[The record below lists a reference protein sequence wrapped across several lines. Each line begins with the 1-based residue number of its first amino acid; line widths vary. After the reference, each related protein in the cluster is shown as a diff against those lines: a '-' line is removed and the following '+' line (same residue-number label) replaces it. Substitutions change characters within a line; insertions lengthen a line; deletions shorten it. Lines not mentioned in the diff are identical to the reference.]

1 MGERAILGQ
10 REKVTTMHVKHDF
23 WWQKAIIY
31 QIYLRSFKDSNGD
44 GIGDLE
50 GVIEKI
56 PYLSGL
62 GVDVLWISP
71 HYDSPMDDFGYD
83 VRNFKKVSN
92 DYGTLKTFKALLHK
106 AHDNDIRIITDL
118 VLNHTS
124 NEHAWFQAA
133 KNPNHPDHAKYHDY
147 YIWHEPKYDENGKRR
162 RPTRWIGWFGNP
174 AWSYN
179 EATDE
184 YYLHIFS
191 KKMPDLNW
199 RNASMRE
206 NMKDI
211 IRFWLDMGVDGFRVD
226 ASNHLEKNWE
236 FPDAYPGYEH
246 FSSLPKHHT
255 YLRELYDD
263 VFSDYD
269 CLLMGESGG
278 ATEDEALQYVA
289 FESREFDLLLHF
301 GHCWADTDGSDDRL
315 NGKWAMG
322 ELDTSKIKESFS
334 HWYKML
340 EGKGWNLM
348 YWHNH
353 DHPRIVSH
361 YGDDKTY
368 RRRSAKTLAYL
379 LLYLRGTILLYQ
391 GEEIGMTNVR
401 YESIDEFRDVEVF
414 TEYDN
419 MLEAGLTEEN
429 ALSLIR
435 ERARDNARSP
445 MQWNDGKHGGFST
458 VNPWMKTNTN
468 YPDINVKKEQNDPD
482 SVLSTYRH
490 LIKSR
495 KKDQTIASGHI
506 CFFEKKDKDHI
517 TYSNKTMNGMY
528 LISGNLSEKVKEV
541 VVVGLNL
548 NQFKVLHNSADT
560 LHIDNNTI
568 QLAPYQGVVF
578 YKKC

>member
-1 MGERAILGQ
+1 
-10 REKVTTMHVKHDF
+10 MHDKHEA
-23 WWQKAIIY
+23 WWQNAIIY
-31 QIYLRSFKDSNGD
+31 QIYLRSFKDTNHD

-56 PYLSGL
+56 PYLTDL

-83 VRNFKKVSN
+83 VRNFKKVSD
-92 DYGTLKTFKALLHK
+92 DYGTLKDFKHLLHK
-106 AHDNDIRIITDL
+106 AHDNNIRIMTDL

-124 NEHAWFQAA
+124 DEHAWFRAA
-133 KNPNHPDHAKYHDY
+133 SDPDHPDHARYHDY
-147 YIWHEPKYDENGKRR
+147 YIWQKPKHDQDGKRM

-206 NMKDI
+206 DMKSI

-226 ASNHLEKNWE
+226 ASNHLEKNWA
-236 FPDAYPGYEH
+236 FPDAYPGYEN
-246 FSSLPKHHT
+246 FSSLPKHHA

-278 ATEDEALQYVA
+278 ATKEEALQYVA
-289 FESREFDLLLHF
+289 FDSREFDLLLHF
-301 GHCWADTDGSDDRL
+301 GHCWADTDGSDPRL

-322 ELDTSKIKESFS
+322 ELDASKIKESFA
-334 HWYKML
+334 HWYQIL
-340 EGKGWNLM
+340 EDKGWNLM

-361 YGDDKTY
+361 YGDDRRY

-379 LLYLRGTILLYQ
+379 LFYLRGTIMVYQ
-391 GEEIGMTNVR
+391 GEELGMTNVR

-419 MLEAGLTEEN
+419 MLESGLTEEN
-429 ALSLIR
+429 ALSVIR
-435 ERARDNARSP
+435 ERSRDNARSP
-445 MQWNDGKHGGFST
+445 MQWNDDEHGGFST
-458 VNPWMKTNTN
+458 MKPWMKTNTN
-468 YPDINVKKEQNDPD
+468 YRDINVKNEQRDPG
-482 SVLSTYRH
+482 SVLSTYQQLMR
-490 LIKSR
+490 SR
-495 KKDQTIASGHI
+495 KKDPSIAKGRVRFI
-506 CFFEKKDKDHI
+506 EEKDKDHI
-517 TYSNKTMNGMY
+517 TYTNQTMNGIY
-528 LISGNLSEKVKEV
+528 LISGNLSEKEKEV
-541 VVVGLNL
+541 DLGKLNPD
-548 NQFKVLHNSADT
+548 QFRILHDSADGIRVDKNR
-560 LHIDNNTI
+560 LR
-568 QLAPYQGVVF
+568 LKPYQGIVF
-578 YKKC
+578 YKGI